1 MSRRIAL
8 IDDDGVFL
16 AMLHAL
22 LGEEGYEPHAF
33 LDGIAADARI
43 RACAPHAIVLDIPRE
58 RPDAGW
64 ALLDRVRRDP
74 ALRAT
79 PVIVCVAAGEARE
92 EHTRALRGGGY
103 TVTVLP
109 KPFDLDD
116 LLTLLDQV
124 LSQASAMS
132 G

>member
-1 MSRRIAL
+1 MSRRIAI

-16 AMLHAL
+16 AMLHEL

-33 LDGIAADARI
+33 PDGIAAYARV
-43 RACAPHAIVLDIPRE
+43 RACTPHAIVLDIHRE
-58 RPDAGW
+58 RPDVGW
-64 ALLDRVRRDP
+64 EILDRFWRDP

-79 PVIVCVAAGEARE
+79 PVIVCVAEGEARE
-92 EHTRALRGGGY
+92 EHTLALRGDGY
-103 TVTVLP
+103 TVLP

-124 LSQASAMS
+124 TSQASAMS
-132 G
+132 V